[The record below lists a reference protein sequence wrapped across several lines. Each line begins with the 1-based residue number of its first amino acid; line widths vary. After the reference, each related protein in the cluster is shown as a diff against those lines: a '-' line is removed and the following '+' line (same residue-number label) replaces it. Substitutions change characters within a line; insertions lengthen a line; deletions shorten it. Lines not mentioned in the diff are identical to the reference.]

1 MKGKLIISKNI
12 SLIEDPN
19 FGTFNKDVV
28 GSLISNVDV
37 IFSKCL
43 EIEPFSSKEC
53 VIMYNHDVPMCCN
66 SPVGREIYLA
76 TKGNYW
82 CQWIYQFAHEYC
94 HHLID
99 GKMIP
104 NFKGLF
110 WFEETICELASLF
123 HLSRMREYCSRSQSS
138 QLVLFAPSVT
148 HYLNDLLTKNKN
160 LVESFRMTKLQPWKE
175 QLQEKVYHRDLYNAI
190 AVVMFPYFERNPHLW
205 KIIRNF
211 GDMKEWTSLEGLF
224 THLEEQ
230 ATPDY
235 IQSLKQLKTC
245 LL

>member
-53 VIMYNHDVPMCCN
+53 VIMHNNDEPMCCN
-66 SPVGREIYLA
+66 SSAGRIIYLA
-76 TKGNYW
+76 TKENYW

-99 GKMIP
+99 GKMNP

-123 HLSRMREYCSRSQSS
+123 HLNCMREYCSHSQSS
-138 QLVLFAPSVT
+138 QLVHYAPSVT
-148 HYLNDLLTKNKN
+148 LYLKN
-160 LVESFRMTKLQPWKE
+160 LLSKNNKSVESLRLTKLQPWKE
-175 QLQEKVYHRDLYNAI
+175 QLQEKVYHRHLYNAI
-190 AVVMFPYFERNPHLW
+190 AVVMFPFFNENPHLW

-211 GDMKEWTSLEGLF
+211 GDMKERSSLEDLF

-230 ATPDY
+230 ATADY
-235 IQSLKQLKTC
+235 LHSLKQLRAC

>member
-1 MKGKLIISKNI
+1 MKGSLIISKNI
-12 SLIEDPN
+12 SLMENPN
-19 FGTFNKDVV
+19 FGTFDMDVV
-28 GSLISNVDV
+28 GNLISNVDV
-37 IFSKCL
+37 VFSKCL

-53 VIMYNHDVPMCCN
+53 VIMYNQDEPMCCN
-66 SPVGREIYLA
+66 SSAGRIIFLA
-76 TKGNYW
+76 TKENYW

-104 NFKGLF
+104 NFNGLF

-123 HLSRMREYCSRSQSS
+123 HLSRMGEYCFQSPK
-138 QLVLFAPSVT
+138 LT
-148 HYLNDLLTKNKN
+148 HYAQSVALYLSDLLTKNNN
-160 LVESFRMTKLQPWKE
+160 LVESFRLTKLQPWRE

>member
-1 MKGKLIISKNI
+1 MKGSLLISENI
-12 SLIEDPN
+12 SFMENPN
-19 FGTFNKDVV
+19 FGTFDKDVV
-28 GSLISNVDV
+28 CSLISNVDV
-37 IFSKCL
+37 VFSKCL

-53 VIMYNHDVPMCCN
+53 VIMYNQDGPMCCN
-66 SPVGREIYLA
+66 SSAGRIIFLA
-76 TKGNYW
+76 TKENYW

-104 NFKGLF
+104 NFNGLF

-123 HLSRMREYCSRSQSS
+123 HLNRMGEYCFQSPK
-138 QLVLFAPSVT
+138 LT
-148 HYLNDLLTKNKN
+148 HYAQSVALYLSDLLTKNNN
-160 LVESFRMTKLQPWKE
+160 LVESFRLTKLQPWKE

-190 AVVMFPYFERNPHLW
+190 AVVMFPHFERNPHLW